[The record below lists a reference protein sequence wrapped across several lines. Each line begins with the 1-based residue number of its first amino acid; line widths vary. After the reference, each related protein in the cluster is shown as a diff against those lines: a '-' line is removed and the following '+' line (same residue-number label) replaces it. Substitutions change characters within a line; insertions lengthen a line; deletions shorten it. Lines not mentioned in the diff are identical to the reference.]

1 MCADLQVTGQQPRQI
16 TRAEALQLAAQRGIQ
31 NAEKLTN
38 EQLMAALNGIG
49 ATSAPAG
56 VDGTHDT
63 HQAQESSSI
72 RGAELER
79 TTSPAQE
86 NVSKSS
92 STTTTKLPAALY
104 QDGKIPPQLAEALAN
119 VASIGQDGTVTLKA
133 GVTQDAFKQ
142 ALQKYLN
149 GEATKAQLPAE
160 VTFPEGTDD
169 KWKQHLVDEG
179 AIRAS
184 QTMTGNGDHASTTY
198 TVADTDKLDKLTT
211 RIDNESGT
219 TRSTQDLDL
228 EFTTTT
234 TTEADNVVA
243 PRGLAHSRKARRALR
258 GEYETRLKEW
268 AQENPE
274 LRDEALANMKYGK
287 QVDRRMAK
295 MTSGKKGLQ
304 TPTEICKKYFD
315 DYATQSEKIMYATV
329 QQNIAKM
336 KPDEL
341 AALYNNMAD
350 IYNEQKGDKEK
361 PLPKLDAAD
370 FTVVAGDEYSQAKV
384 NQNIAAITPMALADN
399 LGVTPQALLRKMAIH
414 DVLADRTKGN
424 SPERARQILEDDEK
438 YFIKHMAK
446 REVQAK
452 VNEQNVENTTAHWNK
467 SSKKAAEGAETNS
480 DAIHT
485 DIGKNGRKLV
495 QAYPTQF
502 GERIEDNGHLK
513 EGVDY
518 DYKDTITDPITKKP
532 VTAYFKFDSE
542 AWDNYW
548 DMAAD
553 TRENVLQYAKDNHL
567 TLKEARAQMLTRDG
581 GFNTNARRLS
591 AEDALGNGN
600 GRTGVKELKKYRKLA
615 KTTGRTVDVDHTN
628 IQRTG
633 YVLGNAVK
641 GAAMSFVTAGL
652 GDLLSKYATI
662 VLQIGGETYNVK
674 GTGTGT
680 YTVDETQWVKTTD
693 HYIDKWGTTD
703 VTHETP
709 VNFHKEGT
717 VTVETSTDFTTP
729 ESQRTVRPDNRTLK
743 MAGGAA
749 AVGGAMGLLHGLATM
764 GKQGQ
769 DQGTYWD
776 GVVNLDKAPTEIT
789 TTSQGKVQMVTERPY
804 EVRQGEYSTEKEVS
818 KYKAVTYRGPE
829 AYSGMYRTADGK
841 PVNPRLFAQAYKKAT
856 GVNTMTKGFFYA
868 IPELEINGVKFVLK
882 DNADEEYRK
891 IKVGVRGTV
900 QDRAINTPKTGEVH
914 RGKIRRG

>member
-1 MCADLQVTGQQPRQI
+1 MCADLQVTGTEFNRQI
-16 TRAEALQLAAQRGIQ
+16 AERLAISRGRTDARELTDIQLQEYLSTGKVEELDA
-31 NAEKLTN
+31 TN
-38 EQLMAALNGIG
+38 PTASTKPTQPQ
-49 ATSAPAG
+49 AP
-56 VDGTHDT
+56 VK
-63 HQAQESSSI
+63 
-72 RGAELER
+72 GAELER
-79 TTSPAQE
+79 TTPQTQDRAP
-86 NVSKSS
+86 KST
-92 STTTTKLPAALY
+92 STITTKLPAALY

-133 GVTQDAFKQ
+133 GVTEDSFKQ

-149 GEATKAQLPAE
+149 GEATSAQLPAE

-179 AIRAS
+179 ALREV
-184 QTMTGNGDHASTTY
+184 TTGEGESATKSY
-198 TVADTDKLDKLTT
+198 TVADTAKLDSLTT

-243 PRGLAHSRKARRALR
+243 PKGLAHSRKARRALR
-258 GEYETRLKEW
+258 EEYETRLKEW

-274 LRDEALANMKYGK
+274 IRDEALANMKYGK
-287 QVDRRMAK
+287 QVDKRMAK
-295 MTSGKKGLQ
+295 LTSGRKGLQ
-304 TPTEICKKYFD
+304 TPTEIAKKYFD
-315 DYATQSEKIMYATV
+315 SYATQEEKATLATFK
-329 QQNIAKM
+329 QTIADL
-336 KPDEL
+336 KPEEL
-341 AALYNNMAD
+341 ADLYNDMATA
-350 IYNEQKGDKEK
+350 YNAQKGGKEVA
-361 PLPKLDAAD
+361 LPQMTAAD
-370 FTVVAGDEYSQAKV
+370 FTVVKGDEYSQAKV
-384 NQNIAAITPMALADN
+384 NQNIEAITPLVFAN
-399 LGVTPQALLRKMAIH
+399 GLGETSQSLLRKMAIH
-414 DVLADRTKGN
+414 DVLADRTKGLDAAQAQEVLA
-424 SPERARQILEDDEK
+424 SDEK

-452 VNEQNVENTTAHWNK
+452 VNEQNVENTTAHWDK
-467 SSKKAAEGAETNS
+467 ADKKAAEGAETDS

-495 QAYPTQF
+495 QAYPDQF
-502 GERIEDNGHLK
+502 GARIEDNGHLK

-518 DYKDTITDPITKKP
+518 DYKDTVTDPITKKT

-542 AWDNYW
+542 AWDAYW

-553 TRENVLQYAKDNHL
+553 TRENTLQYAKDNHL
-567 TLKEARAQMLTRDG
+567 TLNEARDRMLTKNG
-581 GFNTNARRLS
+581 GFNANARRLS

-615 KTTGRTVDVDHTN
+615 KTTGRTVDVDRTN
-628 IQRTG
+628 IQRAG
-633 YVLGNAVK
+633 HVVGSAVK
-641 GAAMSFVTAGL
+641 NAAMSFVTAGL
-652 GDLLSKYATI
+652 GDLLSQYATI
-662 VLQIGGETYNVK
+662 LLQIGGETYNIK

-680 YTVDETQWVKTTD
+680 YTVNETQWVKTTD

-729 ESQRTVRPDNRTLK
+729 EEQRAVKPDNRTLK
-743 MAGGAA
+743 VAGGAA
-749 AVGGAMGLLHGLATM
+749 AVGGALGLLHGLATM

-776 GVVNLDKAPTEIT
+776 GVVNLDKAPTETT

-829 AYSGMYRTADGK
+829 AYSGMYRTANGK

-856 GVNTMTKGFFYA
+856 GVNTMTKSFFYA

-882 DNADEEYRK
+882 DNADEEYKK

-900 QDRAINTPKTGEVH
+900 RDRAINTPKTGEVH

>member
-1 MCADLQVTGQQPRQI
+1 M
-16 TRAEALQLAAQRGIQ
+16 
-31 NAEKLTN
+31 
-38 EQLMAALNGIG
+38 
-49 ATSAPAG
+49 
-56 VDGTHDT
+56 
-63 HQAQESSSI
+63 
-72 RGAELER
+72 
-79 TTSPAQE
+79 
-86 NVSKSS
+86 
-92 STTTTKLPAALY
+92 
-104 QDGKIPPQLAEALAN
+104 
-119 VASIGQDGTVTLKA
+119 
-133 GVTQDAFKQ
+133 
-142 ALQKYLN
+142 
-149 GEATKAQLPAE
+149 
-160 VTFPEGTDD
+160 
-169 KWKQHLVDEG
+169 
-179 AIRAS
+179 
-184 QTMTGNGDHASTTY
+184 
-198 TVADTDKLDKLTT
+198 
-211 RIDNESGT
+211 
-219 TRSTQDLDL
+219 
-228 EFTTTT
+228 
-234 TTEADNVVA
+234 
-243 PRGLAHSRKARRALR
+243 R

-268 AQENPE
+268 AQENPD

-287 QVDRRMAK
+287 QVDKRMAK

-414 DVLADRTKGN
+414 DVLADRTDGN
-424 SPERARQILEDDEK
+424 SPERARQILEDDEE

-467 SSKKAAEGAETNS
+467 SSKQAAEGAETNS

-693 HYIDKWGTTD
+693 HYIDEWGTTD

-749 AVGGAMGLLHGLATM
+749 AVGGAMGLLHGFATM

-789 TTSQGKVQMVTERPY
+789 TTSKGTVQMVTERPY
-804 EVRQGEYSTEKEVS
+804 EVRQGEYSTEKDVD
-818 KYKAVTYRGPE
+818 KYPAVTYRGPV
-829 AYSGMYRTADGK
+829 AYCGMYRTADGR

-856 GVNTMTKGFFYA
+856 GVNTMTKSFFYA

>member
-1 MCADLQVTGQQPRQI
+1 MCADLQVTGTPFNRQQ
-16 TRAEALQLAAQRGIQ
+16 
-31 NAEKLTN
+31 AEKLAISQGRTDAR
-38 EQLMAALNGIG
+38 ELTDTQLQEFLSTGKVEELD
-49 ATSAPAG
+49 ATSPTASTKPTQPQAP
-56 VDGTHDT
+56 VK
-63 HQAQESSSI
+63 
-72 RGAELER
+72 GAELER
-79 TTSPAQE
+79 TTPQTQDRAP
-86 NVSKSS
+86 KST
-92 STTTTKLPAALY
+92 STITTKLPAALY

-133 GVTQDAFKQ
+133 GVTEDSFKQ

-149 GEATKAQLPAE
+149 GEATSAQLPAE

-179 AIRAS
+179 ALREV
-184 QTMTGNGDHASTTY
+184 TTGEGESATKSY
-198 TVADTDKLDKLTT
+198 TVADTAKLNQLTT
-211 RIDNESGT
+211 KIDDESGT

-243 PRGLAHSRKARRALR
+243 PKGLAHSRKARRALR
-258 GEYETRLKEW
+258 EEYETRLKEW

-274 LRDEALANMKYGK
+274 IRDEALANMKYGK

-304 TPTEICKKYFD
+304 TPTEIAKKYFD
-315 DYATQSEKIMYATV
+315 SYATQEEKATLATFK
-329 QQNIAKM
+329 QTIADL
-336 KPDEL
+336 KPEEL
-341 AALYNNMAD
+341 ADLYNDMATA
-350 IYNEQKGDKEK
+350 YNAQKGGKEVA
-361 PLPKLDAAD
+361 LPQMTAAD
-370 FTVVAGDEYSQAKV
+370 FTVVKGDEYSQAKV
-384 NQNIAAITPMALADN
+384 NQNIEAITPLVFAN
-399 LGVTPQALLRKMAIH
+399 GLGETSQSLLRKMAIH
-414 DVLADRTKGN
+414 DVLADRTKGLDAAQAQEVLA
-424 SPERARQILEDDEK
+424 SDEK

-452 VNEQNVENTTAHWNK
+452 VNEQNVENTTAHWDK
-467 SSKKAAEGAETNS
+467 ADKKAAEGAETDS

-495 QAYPTQF
+495 QAYPDQF
-502 GERIEDNGHLK
+502 GARIEDNGHLK

-518 DYKDTITDPITKKP
+518 DYKDTVTDPITKKT

-542 AWDNYW
+542 AWDAYW

-553 TRENVLQYAKDNHL
+553 TRENTLQYAKDNHL
-567 TLKEARAQMLTRDG
+567 TLNEARDRMLTKNG
-581 GFNTNARRLS
+581 GFNANARRLS

-615 KTTGRTVDVDHTN
+615 KTTGRTVDVDRTN
-628 IQRTG
+628 IQRAG
-633 YVLGNAVK
+633 HVVGSAVK
-641 GAAMSFVTAGL
+641 NAAMSFVTAGL
-652 GDLLSKYATI
+652 GDLLSQYATI
-662 VLQIGGETYNVK
+662 LLQIGGETYNIK

-680 YTVDETQWVKTTD
+680 YTVNETQWVKTTD

-729 ESQRTVRPDNRTLK
+729 EEQRAVKPDNRTLK
-743 MAGGAA
+743 VAGGAA
-749 AVGGAMGLLHGLATM
+749 AVGGALGLLHGLATM

-776 GVVNLDKAPTEIT
+776 GVVNLDKAPTETT

-829 AYSGMYRTADGK
+829 AYSGMYRTANGK

-856 GVNTMTKGFFYA
+856 GVNTMTKSFFYA

-882 DNADEEYRK
+882 DNADEEYKK

-900 QDRAINTPKTGEVH
+900 RDRAINTPKTGEVH

>member
-56 VDGTHDT
+56 VDGTHGT
-63 HQAQESSSI
+63 HQTQESSSI

-198 TVADTDKLDKLTT
+198 TVADATKLNQLTT

-219 TRSTQDLDL
+219 TRSTQDLAL

-243 PRGLAHSRKARRALR
+243 PKGLAHSRKARRALR

-315 DYATQSEKIMYATV
+315 DYATPEEKVMYATV

-350 IYNEQKGDKEK
+350 IYNEQKGEKEK

-399 LGVTPQALLRKMAIH
+399 LGATPQSLLRKMAIH

-502 GERIEDNGHLK
+502 GERIEDNGRLK

-709 VNFHKEGT
+709 VNFHKEGS

-789 TTSQGKVQMVTERPY
+789 TTSQGNVQMVTERPY

-856 GVNTMTKGFFYA
+856 GVNTMTKSFFYA

>member
-1 MCADLQVTGQQPRQI
+1 MCADLQVTGTPFNRRIAERVAISQGRTDAKELTDTQLQEFLSTKKVEELDETNPTASTKPTQPQ
-16 TRAEALQLAAQRGIQ
+16 
-31 NAEKLTN
+31 
-38 EQLMAALNGIG
+38 
-49 ATSAPAG
+49 AP
-56 VDGTHDT
+56 VK
-63 HQAQESSSI
+63 
-72 RGAELER
+72 GAELER
-79 TTSPAQE
+79 TTPQTQDRAP
-86 NVSKSS
+86 KST
-92 STTTTKLPAALY
+92 STITTKLPAALY

-133 GVTQDAFKQ
+133 GVTEDSFKQ

-149 GEATKAQLPAE
+149 GEATSAQLPAE

-179 AIRAS
+179 ALREV
-184 QTMTGNGDHASTTY
+184 TTGEGESATKSY
-198 TVADTDKLDKLTT
+198 TVADTAKLDKLTT

-243 PRGLAHSRKARRALR
+243 PKGLAHSRKARRALR
-258 GEYETRLKEW
+258 EEYETRLKEW

-274 LRDEALANMKYGK
+274 IRDEALANMKYGK
-287 QVDRRMAK
+287 QVDKRMAK
-295 MTSGKKGLQ
+295 LTSGKKGLQ
-304 TPTEICKKYFD
+304 TPTEIAKKYFD
-315 DYATQSEKIMYATV
+315 SYATQEEKATLATFK
-329 QQNIAKM
+329 QTIADL
-336 KPDEL
+336 KPEEL
-341 AALYNNMAD
+341 ADLYNDMATA
-350 IYNEQKGDKEK
+350 YNAQKGGKEVA
-361 PLPKLDAAD
+361 LPQMTAAD
-370 FTVVAGDEYSQAKV
+370 FTVVKGDEYSQAKV
-384 NQNIAAITPMALADN
+384 NQNIEAITPLVFAN
-399 LGVTPQALLRKMAIH
+399 GLGETSQSLLRKMAIH
-414 DVLADRTKGN
+414 DVLADRTKGLDAAQAQEVLA
-424 SPERARQILEDDEK
+424 SDEK

-452 VNEQNVENTTAHWNK
+452 VNEQNVENTTAHWDK
-467 SSKKAAEGAETNS
+467 AGKKAAEGTETDS

-495 QAYPTQF
+495 QAYPDQF
-502 GERIEDNGHLK
+502 GARIEDNGHLK

-518 DYKDTITDPITKKP
+518 DYKDTVTDPITKKT

-542 AWDNYW
+542 AWDAYW

-553 TRENVLQYAKDNHL
+553 TRENTLQYAKDNHL
-567 TLKEARAQMLTRDG
+567 TLNEARDRMLTKNG
-581 GFNTNARRLS
+581 GFNANARRLS

-615 KTTGRTVDVDHTN
+615 KTTGRTVDVDRTN
-628 IQRTG
+628 IQRAG
-633 YVLGNAVK
+633 HVVGSAVK
-641 GAAMSFVTAGL
+641 NAAMSFVTAGL
-652 GDLLSKYATI
+652 GDLLSQYATI
-662 VLQIGGETYNVK
+662 LLQIGGETYNIK

-680 YTVDETQWVKTTD
+680 YTVNETQWVKTTD

-729 ESQRTVRPDNRTLK
+729 EEQRAVKPDNRTLK
-743 MAGGAA
+743 VAGGAA
-749 AVGGAMGLLHGLATM
+749 AVGGALGLLHGLATM

-776 GVVNLDKAPTEIT
+776 GVVNLDKAPTETT

-829 AYSGMYRTADGK
+829 AYSGMYRTANGK
-841 PVNPRLFAQAYKKAT
+841 PVDPRLFAQAYKKAT
-856 GVNTMTKGFFYA
+856 GVNTMTKSFFYA

-882 DNADEEYRK
+882 DNADEEYKK

-900 QDRAINTPKTGEVH
+900 RDRAINTPKTGEVH

>member
-1 MCADLQVTGQQPRQI
+1 MCADLQVTGTPFDR
-16 TRAEALQLAAQRGIQ
+16 RK
-31 NAEKLTN
+31 AEKLAISRGLIEARELTDTQLQEFLSTKKVEELDETN
-38 EQLMAALNGIG
+38 PTASTKPTQPQ
-49 ATSAPAG
+49 AP
-56 VDGTHDT
+56 VK
-63 HQAQESSSI
+63 
-72 RGAELER
+72 GAELER
-79 TTSPAQE
+79 TTPQTQDRAP
-86 NVSKSS
+86 KST
-92 STTTTKLPAALY
+92 STITTKLPAALY

-133 GVTQDAFKQ
+133 GVTEDSFKQ

-149 GEATKAQLPAE
+149 GEATSAQLPAE

-179 AIRAS
+179 ALREV
-184 QTMTGNGDHASTTY
+184 TTGEGESATKSY
-198 TVADTDKLDKLTT
+198 TVADTAKLDKLTT

-243 PRGLAHSRKARRALR
+243 PKGLAHSRKARRALR
-258 GEYETRLKEW
+258 EEYETRLKEW

-274 LRDEALANMKYGK
+274 IRDEALANMKYGK
-287 QVDRRMAK
+287 QVDKRMAK
-295 MTSGKKGLQ
+295 LTSGKKGLQ
-304 TPTEICKKYFD
+304 TPTEIAKKYFD
-315 DYATQSEKIMYATV
+315 SYATQEEKATLATFK
-329 QQNIAKM
+329 QTIADL
-336 KPDEL
+336 KPEEL
-341 AALYNNMAD
+341 ADLYNDMATA
-350 IYNEQKGDKEK
+350 YNAQKGGKEVA
-361 PLPKLDAAD
+361 LPQMTAAD
-370 FTVVAGDEYSQAKV
+370 FTVVKGDEYSQAKV
-384 NQNIAAITPMALADN
+384 NQNIEAITPLVFAN
-399 LGVTPQALLRKMAIH
+399 GLGETSQSLLRKMAIH
-414 DVLADRTKGN
+414 DVLADRTKGLDAAQAQEVLA
-424 SPERARQILEDDEK
+424 SDEK

-452 VNEQNVENTTAHWNK
+452 VNEQNVENTTAHWDK
-467 SSKKAAEGAETNS
+467 AGKKAAEGTETDS

-495 QAYPTQF
+495 QAYPDQF
-502 GERIEDNGHLK
+502 GARIEDNGHLK

-518 DYKDTITDPITKKP
+518 DYKDTVTDPITKKT

-542 AWDNYW
+542 AWDAYW

-553 TRENVLQYAKDNHL
+553 TRENTLQYAKDNHL
-567 TLKEARAQMLTRDG
+567 TLNEARDRMLTKNG
-581 GFNTNARRLS
+581 GFNANARRLS

-615 KTTGRTVDVDHTN
+615 KTTGRTVDVDRTN
-628 IQRTG
+628 IQRAG
-633 YVLGNAVK
+633 HVVGSAVK
-641 GAAMSFVTAGL
+641 NAAMSFVTAGL
-652 GDLLSKYATI
+652 GDLLSQYATI
-662 VLQIGGETYNVK
+662 LLQIGGETYNIK

-680 YTVDETQWVKTTD
+680 YTVNETQWVKTTD

-729 ESQRTVRPDNRTLK
+729 EEQRAVKPDNRTLK
-743 MAGGAA
+743 VAGGAA
-749 AVGGAMGLLHGLATM
+749 AVGGALGLLHGLATVS
-764 GKQGQ
+764 KQGQ

-776 GVVNLDKAPTEIT
+776 GVVNLDKAPTETT

-829 AYSGMYRTADGK
+829 AYSGMYRTANGK

-856 GVNTMTKGFFYA
+856 GVNTMTKSFFYA

-882 DNADEEYRK
+882 DNADEEYKK

-900 QDRAINTPKTGEVH
+900 RDRAINTPKTGEVH

>member
-1 MCADLQVTGQQPRQI
+1 MCADLQVTGQPFDRQ
-16 TRAEALQLAAQRGIQ
+16 RAERLAISQGRTDAKVLTDTQLQ
-31 NAEKLTN
+31 EF
-38 EQLMAALNGIG
+38 LNTRRVEELD
-49 ATSAPAG
+49 ATPPAAPAAPDQPPAP
-56 VDGTHDT
+56 VK
-63 HQAQESSSI
+63 
-72 RGAELER
+72 GAELER
-79 TTSPAQE
+79 TTPQPQDGAP
-86 NVSKSS
+86 KST
-92 STTTTKLPAALY
+92 STITTKLPAALY
-104 QDGKIPPQLAEALAN
+104 QDDKIPPQLAEALAN

-149 GEATKAQLPAE
+149 GAATSAQLPAE
-160 VTFPEGTDD
+160 ITFLEGTDD
-169 KWKQHLVDEG
+169 KWKQHLIDEG

-184 QTMTGNGDHASTTY
+184 QTTTGNGDSGFTTY
-198 TVADTDKLDKLTT
+198 TVADAAILDRLTT
-211 RIDNESGT
+211 RVEGESGT
-219 TRSTQDLDL
+219 RRITQGLDL

-243 PRGLAHSRKARRALR
+243 PKGLAHSRKARRALR
-258 GEYETRLKEW
+258 GKYETRLKEW
-268 AQENPE
+268 AQENPD

-287 QVDRRMAK
+287 QVDKRMAK

-350 IYNEQKGDKEK
+350 IYNEQKGEKET

-370 FTVVAGDEYSQAKV
+370 FTVIAGDEYSQAKV

-414 DVLADRTKGN
+414 DVLADRTDGN
-424 SPERARQILEDDEK
+424 SPERARQILEDDEE

-467 SSKKAAEGAETNS
+467 SSKQAAEGAETNS

-502 GERIEDNGHLK
+502 GKRIEDNGHLK

-518 DYKDTITDPITKKP
+518 DYKDTITDPMTRKT

-567 TLKEARAQMLTRDG
+567 TLKEARAQMLTRNG
-581 GFNTNARRLS
+581 GFNANARRLS
-591 AEDALGNGN
+591 VEDVLGNGN
-600 GRTGVKELKKYRKLA
+600 GRTGVKELKKDRKLA

-628 IQRTG
+628 FQRAG
-633 YVLGNAVK
+633 YVGLNVIK
-641 GAAMSFVTAGL
+641 GAAMSFVPAIL

-662 VLQIGGETYNVK
+662 FIQIGGETYNVK

-729 ESQRTVRPDNRTLK
+729 ESQRAVKPDNRTLK

-764 GKQGQ
+764 SKQGQ

-789 TTSQGKVQMVTERPY
+789 TTSKGTVQMVTERPY
-804 EVRQGEYSTEKEVS
+804 EVRQGEYSTEKDVD
-818 KYKAVTYRGPE
+818 KYPAVTYRGPE
-829 AYSGMYRTADGK
+829 AYSGMYRTKDGT
-841 PVNPRLFAQAYKKAT
+841 PVNPRLFARAYKKAT
-856 GVNTMTKGFFYA
+856 GVNTMTKSFFYA
-868 IPELEINGVKFVLK
+868 IPELEIDGVTFVLK
-882 DNADEEYRK
+882 DNAKEEYGK